1 MKTVIAA
8 TDFSEIAHNAVNYAA
23 QLAIQLNASLLL
35 VHVVEPPPVIA
46 EYPVPVP
53 VEGLLSEAEK
63 NISRYRQ
70 DLLKTHGDKLQMTT
84 ETVFGT
90 VFSELERIA
99 QREQPFAI
107 VIGTSGK
114 TALERVFAGSHATY
128 LLRHLPFSVIAVPP
142 FAKFSPVRDIVFACD
157 MKHVAETVPVD
168 QLKFL
173 QDTFHA
179 RIHVLNTSTAAGF
192 SEEQVEGSRELQTLL
207 EDTGANYV
215 FTEGRH
221 TDDTICDYIVRN
233 QPELLLLLPKHH
245 GIFGSLLHRSHTG
258 EVARGSIVPVM
269 SLHANKHTKAR

>member
-1 MKTVIAA
+1 MKTFIAA
-8 TDFSEIAHNAVNYAA
+8 TDYSEIAHNAVNYSA
-23 QLAIQLNASLLL
+23 QLSIHLHAPLLL

-53 VEGLLSEAEK
+53 VEGMLSEGEK
-63 NISRYRQ
+63 NIAKYKE
-70 DLLKTHGDKLQMTT
+70 DLRKTHGEKLHITT

-99 QREQPFAI
+99 LREQPFAI
-107 VIGTSGK
+107 VIGTTGK
-114 TALERVFAGSHATY
+114 SAFERVFAGSHATY
-128 LLRHLPFSVIAVPP
+128 LLRHLPFSIIAVPP

-157 MKHVAETVPVD
+157 MKDVAETVPVD

-192 SEEQVEGSRELQTLL
+192 SEEQVAGSRELQTLL

-215 FTEGRH
+215 FVEGRH
-221 TDDTICDYIVRN
+221 TDDTVCDYIVRN
-233 QPELLLLLPKHH
+233 QPELVLLLPKHH
-245 GIFGSLLHRSHTG
+245 GVFGSMLHRSHTG
-258 EVARGSIVPVM
+258 EIARGSIVPVM
-269 SLHANKHTKAR
+269 SLHAGKHKK